1 MTTAPKAY
9 SYIRFSTP
17 EQQTGDSFRRQY
29 ELSLAYAEL
38 HGLVLDERL
47 TYRDLGVSAFDK
59 SNVRDGQLGA
69 FLKAIESGAVPVGS
83 YLLVESLDRISRA
96 KITDALE
103 IFMAIINRGVRLV
116 TLADGMEY
124 SKEKINKQFTDI
136 IISIAIMSRAHEE
149 SLMKSKRIKA
159 AWHTKRANLDTKKLT
174 ALAPGWLEISEDR
187 SRYIPVPHKVQLV
200 QDIFDWTRN
209 GLGTASVAK
218 RLTQQNV
225 PTFGARA
232 KNMWHSSYIKKIL
245 SNRSVLGE
253 FQPHVMLDGKRVPEG
268 EPILDYFP
276 RIISDEVFLLAAA
289 SQQSRR
295 VNGAGRK
302 GVGISNLFSG
312 LLRCGYCG
320 GSMVYVNKGH
330 IGPRG
335 KLLVCS
341 NAKGGKD
348 CHYVPWEYTFFEKSM
363 LTYCTGLDV
372 ENFLQLD
379 DTATSEITAL
389 ADRITLLKAS
399 VEDIEN
405 KEGNI
410 LAAIES
416 GAKFQQFEVRA
427 RQLTQERTHVEF
439 ELQSAQ
445 KKYDRSLS
453 TKVDIVSIRATI
465 DDLVERMNQ
474 LFGDEL
480 YDLRAELSQQ
490 VKRLIGRIM
499 IYPGGYLEKPTY
511 IAALRAHLLAKGY
524 SPEDITE
531 HVATTCN
538 TTPNPSNRYFTVAS
552 RTGSI
557 RIIRPNA
564 ENPEVLHLETPDAD
578 VAANLQLQGENI
590 AMFAGMLE
598 DHVKSGNLPT
608 TTK

>member
-1 MTTAPKAY
+1 MTIAPKAY

-38 HGLVLDERL
+38 HGLILDERL

-69 FLKAIESGAVPVGS
+69 FLKAIESGAVPIGS

-103 IFMAIINRGVRLV
+103 IFMAIINRGVTLV

-124 SKEKINKQFTDI
+124 SKDKINKQFTDI

-149 SLMKSKRIKA
+149 SLMKSKRIKE
-159 AWHTKRANLDTKKLT
+159 AWRSKRANLDTKKLT
-174 ALAPGWLEISEDR
+174 SLAPGWLEISEDR

-209 GLGTASVAK
+209 GMGTASVAK
-218 RLTQQNV
+218 RLNQQNV

-232 KNMWHSSYIKKIL
+232 KNMWHTSYIKKIL

-276 RIISDEVFLLAAA
+276 RIISDEIFLLATS

-295 VNGAGRK
+295 VGGAGRK
-302 GVGISNLFSG
+302 GVGLSNLFSG
-312 LLRCGYCG
+312 LLRCGYCQ

-330 IGPRG
+330 VGPRG

-372 ENFLQLD
+372 EHFLQLD
-379 DTATSEITAL
+379 DAAASEITSL
-389 ADRITLLKAS
+389 AERIALLKAS
-399 VEDIEN
+399 VESIQS
-405 KEGNI
+405 KESNI
-410 LAAIES
+410 LSAIES

-427 RQLTQERTHVEF
+427 RQLEQERTHIEF

-445 KKYDRSLS
+445 KKYERSAS
-453 TKVDIVSIRATI
+453 MKVDIAALRATI
-465 DDLVERMNQ
+465 DDLVSRMNE
-474 LFGDEL
+474 LTGDEL
-480 YDLRAELSQQ
+480 YNLRAELSQQ

-499 IYPGGYLEKPTY
+499 IYPGGYVEKPVY
-511 IAALRAHLLAKGY
+511 IAALREHLLSKSY
-524 SPEDITE
+524 SPDDINE
-531 HVATTCN
+531 HISAKYNLV
-538 TTPNPSNRYFTVAS
+538 PNPGKRFFIAAS

-557 RIIRPNA
+557 RMIQPSA
-564 ENPEVLHLETPDAD
+564 ENPEILHLETPDAD
-578 VAANLQLQGENI
+578 VAANMRIHAESIGLLKQVLDNRMKAVQ
-590 AMFAGMLE
+590 
-598 DHVKSGNLPT
+598 
-608 TTK
+608 